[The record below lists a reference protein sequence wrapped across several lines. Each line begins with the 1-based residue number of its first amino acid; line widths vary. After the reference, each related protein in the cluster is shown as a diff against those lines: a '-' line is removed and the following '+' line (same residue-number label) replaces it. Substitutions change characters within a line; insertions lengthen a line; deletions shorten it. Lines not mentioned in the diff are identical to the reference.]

1 MKKSLFMLLV
11 LASSIFTSF
20 RVFSETQASE
30 KKVFVIPIHGE
41 INKPLMVFVR
51 RSVEK
56 AKIAKSNIV
65 IFDID
70 TFGGRVDSALQIT
83 TLIGSLKDA
92 TTIAYI
98 TAGPESTGVSWS
110 AGALISFSCNEI
122 YMAPG
127 TSMGAAAPV
136 YQTNEGMKMAE
147 EKVVSAVRTQMA
159 AFAQKNN
166 YPTSIAL
173 AMVDSDVEL
182 LEIYID
188 SEMKVASRNDLVDI
202 KRELKRSNKKLEE
215 GKIISEKGKLLTLTA
230 NEMEKYGVSKGTY
243 DSQTEL
249 VKHLGISESNVTLT
263 EESSSDKLISF
274 LTSGVVMTILIA
286 IALVALYVEIN
297 SPGFGIPGTISLISF
312 AIIFA
317 SNIMLGQAGSFE
329 IIIFIVGVILLI
341 LEIFIIPGFGVAGI
355 SGIILIVLSLILSMQ
370 DFIIPTVDWEWG
382 IFFKNVLNVGVSFVI
397 SIFIMMII
405 AQALPKASFFQRLAL
420 NAAQNTSEGF
430 TVQDEAEINKFIGK
444 KGISVTTL
452 RPSGKAEINGEV
464 VEVVS
469 DGEFV
474 EKGTN
479 IEVIDVTSNKIII
492 RKC

>member
-1 MKKSLFMLLV
+1 
-11 LASSIFTSF
+11 
-20 RVFSETQASE
+20 
-30 KKVFVIPIHGE
+30 
-41 INKPLMVFVR
+41 MVFVR

-56 AKIAKSNIV
+56 AKIAKSDIV

-83 TLIGSLKDA
+83 TLIGSLKEA

-110 AGALISFSCNEI
+110 AGALISFSCDEI

-188 SEMKVASRNDLVDI
+188 GEMKVASRNDLVDI
-202 KRELKRSNKKLEE
+202 KRELKGSNEKLEE

-243 DSQTEL
+243 DFQTEL